1 MRKIIAFVTIAVL
14 INALAVAQ
22 MMPDH
27 TMSGGMM
34 GSGMM
39 GGDKSKSS
47 EERESHCA
55 QMMKQMSEMMKQMSE
70 MKSHMS
76 QMMEGGMMGGM
87 MEPKKK

>member
-1 MRKIIAFVTIAVL
+1 MRKIIAFVTLAVL

-22 MMPDH
+22 MMPDR
-27 TMSGGMM
+27 TMSG
-34 GSGMM
+34 GMM